1 MGRLHVRAWQRAYR
15 GIMPDE
21 YLDGLQPDERIAMWR
36 DRIPRTDLPPLLV
49 AVLAGEVA
57 GFAAFGA
64 ERSITDP
71 TDPTGPTGCGELY
84 AMNLDP
90 PHWGKGIGRALLRQA
105 TDALRALNFHEAVLW
120 VIPENTRAVKLYESE
135 GWVADG
141 AVSTEEILGVVVTD
155 VRYRTQL
162 AP

>member
-1 MGRLHVRAWQRAYR
+1 MRMPWAGCTCRPGSAPTEESCPTSTSTVCNPTNASRCGGTESRA
-15 GIMPDE
+15 
-21 YLDGLQPDERIAMWR
+21 
-36 DRIPRTDLPPLLV
+36 TDLPPLLV
-49 AVLAGEVA
+49 AVVAGEVV

-64 ERSITDP
+64 ERST
-71 TDPTGPTGCGELY
+71 TTGRPTGRGELY

-105 TDALRALNFHEAVLW
+105 TDALRELNFHEAVLW
-120 VIPENTRAVKLYESE
+120 VIPENTRAVTLYESE

>member
-1 MGRLHVRAWQRAYR
+1 MGRLHVRAWQCAYR
-15 GIMPDE
+15 EIMPDE

-36 DRIPRTDLPPLLV
+36 DRIPRTDVPPLLV
-49 AVLAGEVA
+49 AVVAGEVV

-64 ERSITDP
+64 ERSTTEP
-71 TDPTGPTGCGELY
+71 TDATDPTGCGELY

-90 PHWGKGIGRALLRQA
+90 AHWGKGVGRALLRQA
-105 TDALRALNFHEAVLW
+105 TAALSALNYREAVLW
-120 VIPENTRAVKLYESE
+120 VIPENTRAVTLYESE

-162 AP
+162 TA